1 MKQKLNNTE
10 LDRIG
15 KLLFTSAAVPESEID
30 RIVNDPNLFNS
41 VRKRIAK
48 QPRPSRN
55 IAAFTFIRRNAI
67 TVSVVLCISIAAVS
81 FGLLRTKS
89 PVVAKHPADA
99 IQPNPVAPTVTKFSE
114 PDRVAHSL
122 PSYAEVDEIRPQRT
136 SNRVVP
142 VRTAAA
148 RKPITTVHDA
158 GDFYAVS
165 YAGDPNETE
174 RGGRIIRVDM
184 PRSAL
189 FAMGVDIPLENE
201 SEVIKADLLVGTDG
215 VTRAIRVVK

>member
-1 MKQKLNNTE
+1 MKQKFNNTD

-15 KLLFTSAAVPESEID
+15 KLLLTSAAVSESEID
-30 RIVNDPNLFNS
+30 RIVSDPNLFDS
-41 VRKRIAK
+41 VRNKIAK
-48 QPRPSRN
+48 QPRPSRG
-55 IAAFTFIRRNAI
+55 IAAFGFIRRNAV
-67 TVSVVLCISIAAVS
+67 TLSVVLCISIAAIS

-89 PVVAKHPADA
+89 PVVAKHPVDA
-99 IQPNPVAPTVTKFSE
+99 VQPKAATPTVTKFNE
-114 PDRVAHSL
+114 PDRVAHSA
-122 PSYAEVDEIRPQRT
+122 PTYTEVEEVRPQRT

-142 VRTAAA
+142 VKTAAA
-148 RKPITTVHDA
+148 RKPSTAANDA
-158 GDFYAVS
+158 GDFYALS

-201 SEVIKADLLVGTDG
+201 SEVVKADLLVGTDG